1 MNLPN
6 YLLLLQVEYQ
16 VGPFATST
24 LQGLNVLRQPFSGMA
39 ANLSMHSK
47 MVVVGAPISAPAGDS
62 SSELMLPRYFANLLS
77 IANGNNTAYRG
88 EPFSSLYLPVFDSF
102 ESNRTAVASLLV
114 QIFWTRYFNNLL
126 PPTDNGIHVVL
137 KSCKGSHTMEIH
149 GTSVEFLGTGDLHDR
164 RFDSEVRRTNFQ
176 NVQSIPDST
185 KEGLK
190 LNKEFCPIEIEV
202 YPSMVR

>member
-1 MNLPN
+1 
-6 YLLLLQVEYQ
+6 
-16 VGPFATST
+16 
-24 LQGLNVLRQPFSGMA
+24 MA
-39 ANLSMHSK
+39 AKLSMHSK
-47 MVVVGAPISAPAGDS
+47 MVVVGAPMSGPKGDCG
-62 SSELMLPRYFANLLS
+62 YFANLQS
-77 IANGNNTAYRG
+77 IANGKKTAYGG
-88 EPFSSLYLPVFDSF
+88 EPFSSIYLPVFNSF
-102 ESNRTAVASLLV
+102 DSNRTAVASMMV
-114 QIFWTRYFNNLL
+114 QIYWTRYFNNLL
-126 PPTDNGIHVVL
+126 PPTDNGIDVVL

-164 RFDSEVRRTNFQ
+164 RFDTEVRRANFQ

>member
-1 MNLPN
+1 
-6 YLLLLQVEYQ
+6 
-16 VGPFATST
+16 
-24 LQGLNVLRQPFSGMA
+24 
-39 ANLSMHSK
+39 
-47 MVVVGAPISAPAGDS
+47 
-62 SSELMLPRYFANLLS
+62 
-77 IANGNNTAYRG
+77 
-88 EPFSSLYLPVFDSF
+88 
-102 ESNRTAVASLLV
+102 
-114 QIFWTRYFNNLL
+114 
-126 PPTDNGIHVVL
+126 
-137 KSCKGSHTMEIH
+137 MEIH